1 MSIPLG
7 LPVWR
12 AFDSDGNPLAGGK
25 LYSYEPGGAVT
36 PKSTYTDSGG
46 LTANANPVIL
56 DANGEAAVWLKG
68 NYYLALDD
76 ASDVSQWTVDN
87 YPSLDGTTQA
97 EVTVT
102 PTGGTAIAT
111 ASGLVPQGARLQGVT
126 VLVSTALGV
135 TQSLV
140 SFHVGY
146 SFDGNLIVDAYG
158 RDIAL
163 ALNTTTT
170 GADFTSSDMPIPTSG
185 TGDIVLSA
193 VGGLFDGTG
202 AVKVRVYY
210 TSYAS
215 PS

>member
-1 MSIPLG
+1 MAIPLG

-56 DANGEAAVWLKG
+56 DANGEAAVWLSG

-111 ASGLVPQGARLQGVT
+111 AAGLVPQGARLKGVT
-126 VLVSTALGV
+126 AKVTTGLGT
-135 TQSLV
+135 TQSMT
-140 SFHVGY
+140 SFHIGY
-146 SFDGNLIVDAYG
+146 SFDGNLLVDAYG
-158 RDIAL
+158 REIAL
-163 ALNTTTT
+163 ALNTVTT
-170 GADFTSSDMPIPTSG
+170 GADFTSSDQPIPATG

-193 VGGLFDGTG
+193 VGGLFDGVG
-202 AVKVRVYY
+202 AVLLRVYY
-210 TSYAS
+210 ESYTS